1 MIAFLTLLATALRN
15 AKSLDRFGIW
25 PLRGP
30 VELQVGKMG
39 GLIMTYTDI
48 DEQRNDRIRRATQLS
63 ELSGVNWA
71 RCYADLL
78 DADLNP
84 YGEFSESSR

>member
-1 MIAFLTLLATALRN
+1 M
-15 AKSLDRFGIW
+15 S
-25 PLRGP
+25 
-30 VELQVGKMG
+30 LQVADREAI
-39 GLIMTYTDI
+39 IMKYTYI